1 MAEPLVLSALTTKRA
16 EIDGALRD
24 AEKRIA
30 QLRADRDVIDAA
42 IRIFDPSR
50 LPDKI
55 KPVLRRL
62 KPVMFRHGQCS
73 RAVSEILRV
82 AEAPMTLR
90 AITDRLITEYHL
102 EVGEKTDFEK
112 LVAKI
117 RNTLLR
123 RVGKGIAR
131 EHVGPNV
138 TWRIG

>member
-30 QLRADRDVIDAA
+30 QLRADCDVIDAT
-42 IRIFDPSR
+42 IHIFDPSR
-50 LPDKI
+50 LLDKI
-55 KPVLRRL
+55 KPVLRRP
-62 KPVMFRHGQCS
+62 KPAMFRHRQCS

-90 AITDRLITEYHL
+90 TIAERLITEYHL
-102 EVGEKTDFEK
+102 EVGETADFEK
-112 LVAKI
+112 LLGKV

-123 RVGKGIAR
+123 RVGKGIVC

-138 TWRIG
+138 TWRTG

>member
-16 EIDGALRD
+16 EIDGALHD

-30 QLRADRDVIDAA
+30 QLRGDRDVIDAA

-50 LPDKI
+50 LPNKI
-55 KPVLRRL
+55 KPILRRP

-73 RAVSEILRV
+73 RAVFEVMRV

-90 AITDRLITEYHL
+90 AIAERLIAEHHL
-102 EVGEKTDFEK
+102 EVREKADFER
-112 LVAKI
+112 LVTKV

-123 RVGKGIAR
+123 RVGKDIVR
-131 EHVGPNV
+131 EQAGPDV
-138 TWRIG
+138 VWRMG